1 MSIGALVDEEAH
13 DALPMRDQGLC
24 DTLKIFDAAVL
35 CSLDPIYQRSL
46 GFLWIFQL
54 VDVLEIQM
62 KAVGLFNTWVEL
74 EKQECTV
81 YLRLSPLMRHLVE
94 NVPRSC

>member
-1 MSIGALVDEEAH
+1 MLLSCARLI
-13 DALPMRDQGLC
+13 QS
-24 DTLKIFDAAVL
+24 TSAVL
-35 CSLDPIYQRSL
+35 AFCGSSS
-46 GFLWIFQL
+46 F